1 MSAWTVIA
9 HRELSSAQAEIE
21 FTSIPQTFTDLVL
34 VLSLRTTTGTAWS
47 DGKLEFNGVTTGY
60 TARTLY
66 GNGSTVPTPLSE
78 TVLNIRVSSNANT
91 ANTFGN
97 QMIYIPNYTG
107 SAQKSVSIDQVTENN
122 ATQALQALYAGQ
134 SDITSA
140 ISSLK
145 VTATSGTS
153 YAINSSATL
162 YGILR
167 GSSGGVVVS

>member
-1 MSAWTVIA
+1 MSAWTVIG
-9 HRELSSAQAEIE
+9 HQELGSAQSEIE
-21 FTSIPQTFTDLVL
+21 FTSLPQTFTDLVL

-47 DGKLEFNGVTTGY
+47 DGKLEFNGVTSGY
-60 TARTLY
+60 STRTLF
-66 GNGSTVPTPLSE
+66 GSGSTASSITE

-107 SAQKSVSIDQVTENN
+107 STQKSVSIDQVTENN
-122 ATQALQALYAGQ
+122 ATQALQAIYAGL

-153 YAINSSATL
+153 YAQYSSATL
-162 YGILR
+162 YGITK
-167 GSSGGVVVS
+167 GSSNGVTVS